1 MHTTVKPLFL
11 SLALIFFILVT
22 SPLQAKE
29 KITIGLL
36 PEMNVFVQMQRYRP
50 LADYLSRKLDID
62 VQLTMLSRYGNI
74 IERLRENE
82 IDAAFLGS
90 FTATLAIS
98 QLNVEPLARPINL
111 DGTSTYHGLIFVRK
125 DSGIK
130 NVPDMRNKIIAFV
143 ERATTAGYIFPRAYF
158 KRNNIENYDTFFK
171 EYFFAGSHDATIDAV
186 YKKKADVGAAKNTI
200 YDYYMLQNPQIAEE
214 IEILAQSSPVPSNG
228 LCVMPGI
235 SNELRSQIQ
244 KTLLSLD
251 TSAEGRDVLGKL
263 RAIKFVKT
271 DRDDYKPVMDM
282 VMDAGINLEQYRY
295 RNE

>member
-1 MHTTVKPLFL
+1 MHTTVKQLFL
-11 SLALIFFILVT
+11 SFALIFFILVT
-22 SPLQAKE
+22 TPLQAKE

-158 KRNNIENYDTFFK
+158 KRNNVENYDTFFK
-171 EYFFAGSHDATIDAV
+171 EYFFVGSHDATIDAV
-186 YKKKADVGAAKNTI
+186 YKKKADVGAAKNTV
-200 YDYYMLQNPQIAEE
+200 YDYYILQNPQIAEE

-228 LCVMPGI
+228 LCVMPSI

-244 KTLLSLD
+244 ETLLSLD